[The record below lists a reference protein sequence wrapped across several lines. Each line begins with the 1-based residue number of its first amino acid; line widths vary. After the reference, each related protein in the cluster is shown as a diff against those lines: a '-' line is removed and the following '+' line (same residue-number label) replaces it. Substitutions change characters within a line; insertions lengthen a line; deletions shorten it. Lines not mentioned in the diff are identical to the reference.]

1 MFTQQKARSVCTHTH
16 AHSHEHSHAHTHHS
30 WVAQWE
36 PALPQPAL
44 QIFGLFLWFFFLIFF
59 FLTRKACSPPF
70 TRENKLL
77 KCEMKPCLIKKG
89 IRQAGAIL
97 LVEQRSGRGDES

>member
-1 MFTQQKARSVCTHTH
+1 MLRTPMHTGTH
-16 AHSHEHSHAHTHHS
+16 AHTARGWLSGSQRSAS
-30 WVAQWE
+30 VLVANI
-36 PALPQPAL
+36 P
-44 QIFGLFLWFFFLIFF
+44 IF
-59 FLTRKACSPPF
+59 FLTRKAFSPPF

-89 IRQAGAIL
+89 IRRAGAIL